1 MQEIYASLV
10 MYNFGIL
17 LANEANAQNKR
28 KSRSSDN
35 TYLYQVDFSTVLR
48 NAAKYFRRRPGEKKI
63 DIIKLLCKFVHAV
76 KKEFRHFD
84 RPLRGIGAF
93 HFSYR

>member
-1 MQEIYASLV
+1 

-28 KSRSSDN
+28 KSRNSN
-35 TYLYQVDFSTVLR
+35 NAHLYQVDFSTVLR
-48 NAAKYFRRRPGEKKI
+48 NAAKYFRRRPDEKKI

-76 KKEFRHFD
+76 KAEFRQFD
-84 RPLRGIGAF
+84 RPLRGIGAI